1 MNQPPGGIMD
11 FKIEKDIPIPVARNK
26 NQPFPVSELETGDS
40 FFIPLEYIENH
51 YKNPDSVFS
60 LFSVTGKRTGKKFT
74 VRKMDGGYRVWRIK

>member
-26 NQPFPVSELETGDS
+26 
-40 FFIPLEYIENH
+40 
-51 YKNPDSVFS
+51 K
-60 LFSVTGKRTGKKFT
+60 FSVTGKRTGKKFT